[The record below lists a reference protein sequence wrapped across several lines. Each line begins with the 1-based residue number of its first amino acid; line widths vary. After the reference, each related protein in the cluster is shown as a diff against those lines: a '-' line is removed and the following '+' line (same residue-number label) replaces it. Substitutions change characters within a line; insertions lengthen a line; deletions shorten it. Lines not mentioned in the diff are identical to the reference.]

1 MEFDENVETMEQS
14 VPDSVLEIECPECG
28 ATLVTEPDASDLYC
42 DECMRI
48 VMQDPITG
56 TG

>member
-28 ATLVTEPDASDLYC
+28 ATLVAEPDTGDLYC

-56 TG
+56 AG